1 MWKWIVGAVSS
12 IACLLAVFVFSC
24 WLYFVIR
31 KKHAHAK
38 FAVEAAFIFVAI
50 SISILAK
57 MAIFFTLQQRH
68 EFIDGFNTFLQAIYA
83 GIGGLTFEG
92 LESFEGDSV
101 SVLLQ
106 WFYFASSVYAGVTT
120 LFIISAKANYEF
132 YSALYFRSLD
142 LGRIKN
148 RNVHVITALT
158 EETMYLARDI
168 REHDAQAVVVFASP
182 TLEPFDR
189 QNELCREVMARGYLY
204 WSYSKDKKKTQSIAS
219 VLHLNK
225 QNNKEDFNLHFVVYA
240 FDSKD
245 HIPQEENNLDL
256 VFDDILARIAN
267 KDNLRV
273 EYCLLT
279 RREINFQAYGQ
290 LNNEMIL
297 KYAQSNLSGK
307 TLNEHRKDVW
317 KKYQEDVAKRMTD
330 LEKAKMERASLSPN
344 ESPVATEEVFDS
356 LLEKYGA
363 QDISCENVLEFF
375 LADEGFAK
383 FFFTGAG
390 CFGKSWKALANA
402 IKEDYAKAVVLNVW
416 CEAFAIGRQTIET
429 MFATNVCNAQSPAK
443 GNGTKAT
450 QKYTFADYLA
460 QTDDGIRIWTIG
472 FSITGQSLTNELFV
486 QTTGVDEKGATRD
499 FMADVFD
506 MDAAELGGIY
516 CASRPGNYY
525 LYNETIQQNAE
536 WQNLLA
542 TFDNWCAERGGELGN
557 AELLS
562 DCRKYLQD
570 TALPLH
576 FRNQL
581 AEKNGTDKEIATPI
595 FSFHP
600 VSCNEFAFFDTIDQH
615 MGAECKS
622 HKYNNAVSAVLQ
634 KLDETLAQ
642 NTQEGDI
649 AAAEQLQKLRAV
661 LQSASESTMPA
672 YPQVIV
678 ISTGD
683 DYRNIRLAN
692 FLVQDI
698 SNEHSGSTKGNKQYI
713 VVNVWDKHNN
723 PLIVS
728 GNGTWNE
735 NHDVLIADDFVVL
748 VVGNNDKIYTY
759 ASIVGRT
766 SEENYN
772 ATYQGMSTW
781 MYDSKLIMP
790 DSNILVSNIIKD
802 DAPKWL
808 KSPEECVEKSHEQC
822 EYLLQTMQTVF
833 GLIAGKGNADHGNI
847 DSKWVDEATNVLNKL
862 IPGNAVLDF
871 GKLDI
876 WRKEST
882 RSATLFAPVHRQTY
896 LELCKKC
903 KNNKGEVDLV
913 RVYSRLSVLEHCRWV
928 RMHQINGWVYNKQK
942 MEIVRHHNC
951 ILPFVDLQNDVIL
964 YDTLNAMWAIAQPDK

>member
-1 MWKWIVGAVSS
+1 MWKWIVGALSS
-12 IACLLAVFVFSC
+12 IACLLALFVFSC

-31 KKHAHAK
+31 KRHAHAK

-106 WFYFASSVYAGVTT
+106 WLYFASSVYAGVTT

-132 YSALYFRSLD
+132 YSALYFRSLEI
-142 LGRIKN
+142 GRIKN

-168 REHDAQAVVVFASP
+168 REKDAKAVVVFASP

-189 QNELCREVMARGYLY
+189 QSDLCREVMARGYLY
-204 WSYSKDKKKTQSIAS
+204 WSYSKDKKKPQSIAS

-225 QNNKEDFNLHFVVYA
+225 QNNKDNFNLHFVVYA

-256 VFDDILARIAN
+256 VFDDIFARIAQ

-297 KYAQSNLSGK
+297 KYAQSNVDGK
-307 TLNEHRKDVW
+307 TLKECRNDVW
-317 KKYQEDVAKRMTD
+317 KKYQEDVEKRTLA
-330 LEKAKMERASLSPN
+330 LEKAKNERKLSPN
-344 ESPVATEEVFDS
+344 DCSFATEEVFDS
-356 LLEKYGA
+356 LLEKYSA
-363 QDISCENVLEFF
+363 KDIRCENVLEFF
-375 LADEGFAK
+375 LADDGFAK
-383 FFFTGAG
+383 FFLTGEE

-429 MFATNVCNAQSPAK
+429 LFATNVNNAQSLCSK
-443 GNGTKAT
+443 GNGNKAT
-450 QKYTFADYLA
+450 KKYTFADYLA
-460 QTDDGIRIWTIG
+460 QTNDGIRIWTIG

-486 QTTGVDEKGATRD
+486 QTTGVDETGATRD

-506 MDAAELGGIY
+506 MNAQELGGIY
-516 CASRPGNYY
+516 CASRPDTYY
-525 LYNETIQQNAE
+525 LYDKTTQQNAE
-536 WQNLLA
+536 WQNLVL
-542 TFDNWCAERGGELGN
+542 TFDNWCAEHGVELGN
-557 AELLS
+557 AELLF
-562 DCRKYLQD
+562 DCRKYLLN

-581 AEKNGTDKEIATPI
+581 VTKNGTNKEMATPI
-595 FSFHP
+595 FSFHS

-622 HKYNNAVSAVLQ
+622 RKYNDAVSTVLQ
-634 KLDETLAQ
+634 KIDETLAQ
-642 NTQEGDI
+642 NTSEGDI
-649 AAAEQLQKLRAV
+649 AAADQLQKLRAV
-661 LQSASESTMPA
+661 LQNASESTMPA

-698 SNEHSGSTKGNKQYI
+698 SNEYSGRAKGNKQYI

-723 PLIVS
+723 PLIAS

-735 NHDVLIADDFVVL
+735 THDVLIADDFVVF

-759 ASIVGRT
+759 DSIVGCAR
-766 SEENYN
+766 EENYN
-772 ATYQGMSTW
+772 ATYQGMSNW
-781 MYDSKLIMP
+781 MYDSKLVMP
-790 DSNILVSNIIKD
+790 ETNMLVSNIIRE
-802 DAPKWL
+802 DAPQWL
-808 KSPEECVEKSHEQC
+808 KHPETCVDKLHEQC

-833 GLIAGKGNADHGNI
+833 CLISSKNTNEEQNFDG
-847 DSKWVDEATNVLNKL
+847 KWVDEAAHVLNKL
-862 IPGNAVLDF
+862 VPGNAALDF
-871 GKLDI
+871 AKLDI

-882 RSATLFAPVHRQTY
+882 RSAARFAPVHRQTY

-903 KNNKGEVDLV
+903 KNDKGELDLV

-928 RMHQINGWVYNKQK
+928 RMHQINGWTYNKQK

-951 ILPFVDLQNDVIL
+951 ILPFVELRDDVIL
-964 YDTLNAMWAIAQPDK
+964 YDTLNAMWAIAHLDK